1 MTVKKHE
8 HGTYTYQYLK
18 QQGYE
23 HFYQLGNNFVA
34 SKEELERRVVVQED
48 VKIPEWKVVMNFQ
61 LYGTLQTKREER
73 RVYNAIE
80 LPKSRAIC
88 CRFYL
93 CEIV

>member
-1 MTVKKHE
+1 MTVKKHK

-23 HFYQLGNNFVA
+23 YFYQLGSCFVA
-34 SKEELERRVVVQED
+34 SKEALERRVVVQED
-48 VKIPEWKVVMNFQ
+48 VKIPEWKVAMNFQ
-61 LYGTLQTKREER
+61 LYGRLETKREER
-73 RVYNAIE
+73 HFYNAIE
-80 LPKSRAIC
+80 LPRSRALQ